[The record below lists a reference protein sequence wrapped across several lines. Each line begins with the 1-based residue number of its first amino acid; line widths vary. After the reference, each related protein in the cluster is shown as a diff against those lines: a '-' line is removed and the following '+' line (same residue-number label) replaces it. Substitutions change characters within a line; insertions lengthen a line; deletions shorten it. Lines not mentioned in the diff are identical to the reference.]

1 MIVEEKQ
8 ETHLII
14 HLMIQEKDKEKCS
27 TYNSG
32 YLELYK

>member
-14 HLMIQEKDKEKCS
+14 HLMIQEKEKEKFS

-32 YLELYK
+32 YSESYK